1 MKILIIDDDKE
12 IIKFLKPSLEAEFY
26 VVDCANDGEK
36 GSFMARTNHYDL
48 IILDYMMPKQNGLEV
63 LQELRKDNIKAYI
76 LALTVKSEL
85 KDKTSLFKAGVDDY
99 LSKPFIFE
107 ELLLRI
113 KAISK
118 RPPIQE
124 KKVLRL
130 DDLKVDLDSQEV
142 YRGKRKIFL
151 TRKEYCLLQYFLN
164 NVNKVLSRALILE
177 NVWDINADPFS
188 NTIESHVLNL
198 RKKVESPGKTKLIHT
213 IAGRGYKMSLN
224 L

>member
-1 MKILIIDDDKE
+1 MDDDKE

-26 VVDCANDGEK
+26 VVDYATDGEK

-63 LQELRKDNIKAYI
+63 LKEIRKDKVQSAVIM
-76 LALTVKSEL
+76 LTVKSEL
-85 KDKTSLFKAGVDDY
+85 TDKSSVFKAGADDY

-118 RPPIQE
+118 RPPIKI
-124 KKVLRL
+124 KKSLSL
-130 DDLKVDLDSQEV
+130 DDLKIDLDSQEV
-142 YRGKRKIFL
+142 YRNKKKIYL
-151 TRKEYCLLQYFLN
+151 TKKEFCLLQYFLN
-164 NVNKVLSRALILE
+164 NINTVLSRALILE

-198 RKKVESPGKTKLIHT
+198 RRKIETPGKRKLIHT
-213 IAGRGYKMSLN
+213 IAGRGYKMALN
-224 L
+224 I

>member
-26 VVDCANDGEK
+26 VVDCAYDGEK
-36 GSFMARTNHYDL
+36 GSFMAKTNHYDL
-48 IILDYMMPKQNGLEV
+48 IILDYMMPKQNGLET
-63 LQELRKDNIKAYI
+63 LKEIRKDKVESYI
-76 LALTVKSEL
+76 IALTVKSEL
-85 KDKTSLFKAGVDDY
+85 KDKSSLFNAGADDY
-99 LSKPFIFE
+99 LSKPFLFE

-113 KAISK
+113 KAVSK
-118 RPPIQE
+118 RPPLKDE
-124 KKVLRL
+124 KILSL
-130 DDLKVDLDSQEV
+130 DNLKMDLSSQEV
-142 YRGKRKIFL
+142 YRGKRKIYL
-151 TRKEYCLLQYFLN
+151 TRKEFCLLEYFLN
-164 NVNKVLSRALILE
+164 NINKVLSRALILE

-198 RKKVESPGKTKLIHT
+198 RKKIESPGKTKLIHT

>member
-12 IIKFLKPSLEAEFY
+12 IVKFLKPSLEAEFY
-26 VVDCANDGEK
+26 VVDYAHDGEK

-48 IILDYMMPKQNGLEV
+48 IILDYMMPKKNGLEV
-63 LQELRKDNIKAYI
+63 LKELRQDKVQSYI
-76 LALTVKSEL
+76 IALTVKSEL
-85 KDKTSLFKAGVDDY
+85 KDKSSLFNAGADDY
-99 LSKPFIFE
+99 LSKPFLFE

-118 RPPIQE
+118 RPPIKE
-124 KKVLRL
+124 TKVLCL

-142 YRGKRKIFL
+142 YRNKRKIYL
-151 TRKEYCLLQYFLN
+151 TRKEFCLLQYFLN
-164 NVNKVLSRALILE
+164 NINRVLSRALILE

-198 RKKVESPGKTKLIHT
+198 RKKIEAPGKTKLIHT
-213 IAGRGYKMSLN
+213 IAGRGYKMALN

>member
-12 IIKFLKPSLEAEFY
+12 IIKFLKPSLESEFY
-26 VVDCANDGEK
+26 VVDVASDGEK

-63 LQELRKDNIKAYI
+63 LKELRQDKVQSYI
-76 LALTVKSEL
+76 IALTVKSEL
-85 KDKTSLFKAGVDDY
+85 KDKSNLFNAGVDDH
-99 LSKPFIFE
+99 LSKPFLFE

-118 RPPIQE
+118 RPPLKENKI
-124 KKVLRL
+124 LCL
-130 DDLKVDLDSQEV
+130 DDLKVDIDSQEV
-142 YRGKRKIFL
+142 YRNKRKIYL
-151 TRKEYCLLQYFLN
+151 TRKEFCLLQYFLSN
-164 NVNKVLSRALILE
+164 INRVLSRALILE

-198 RKKVESPGKTKLIHT
+198 RKKIEVPNKTKLIHT
-213 IAGRGYKMSLN
+213 IAGRGYKMALSL
-224 L
+224 